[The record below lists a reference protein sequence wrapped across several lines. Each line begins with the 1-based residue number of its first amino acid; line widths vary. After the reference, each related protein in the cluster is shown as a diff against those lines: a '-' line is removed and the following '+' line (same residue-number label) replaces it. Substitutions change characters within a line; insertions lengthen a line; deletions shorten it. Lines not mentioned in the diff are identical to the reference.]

1 MAETKTTKKT
11 ETTAKAEPKKVAPKT
26 TTAKATT
33 AKATTAKKTSTKATT
48 EAKKTPAKV
57 EEVKV
62 EVVKETVQEAKEPA
76 KKASAKKANGPM
88 LKITLVKSASGRLE
102 KQRRTLEALALRKIG
117 HSTVKPDNAQTR
129 GMIFVVKHLVSVE
142 SVKEN

>member
-1 MAETKTTKKT
+1 MAETTKKT

-26 TTAKATT
+26 TTKTAVKKAPVAKTAEEKAPAVAEQKTEAKAP
-33 AKATTAKKTSTKATT
+33 AKKTN
-48 EAKKTPAKV
+48 V
-57 EEVKV
+57 
-62 EVVKETVQEAKEPA
+62 
-76 KKASAKKANGPM
+76 PM

-117 HSTVKPDNAQTR
+117 NTTVKPDNAQTR

>member
-26 TTAKATT
+26 TKTAEAKAPVVAEAKTE
-33 AKATTAKKTSTKATT
+33 AKAPAVAEQKTEAKAPAKKTN
-48 EAKKTPAKV
+48 V
-57 EEVKV
+57 
-62 EVVKETVQEAKEPA
+62 
-76 KKASAKKANGPM
+76 PM

-102 KQRRTLEALALRKIG
+102 KQRKTLEALALRKIG
-117 HSTVKPDNAQTR
+117 NTTVKPDNAQTR

>member
-11 ETTAKAEPKKVAPKT
+11 ETTAKAEPKKVAPK

-62 EVVKETVQEAKEPA
+62 EVVKEVVQAKEP
-76 KKASAKKANGPM
+76 AKKANGPM

>member
-33 AKATTAKKTSTKATT
+33 AKATTAKKTSTKSTT

-62 EVVKETVQEAKEPA
+62 EVVKETVQEAKEP
-76 KKASAKKANGPM
+76 AKKANGPM